1 MIDVLTGQLST
12 MSRHKFASNVCEKAM
27 AVADLARR
35 RRIIEEMLSPG
46 STGITLVAIMMKDQY
61 ANYVL
66 QKAINLVE
74 GDLLQSLVAVV
85 MTQLVNMRRHPS
97 TANSKQ
103 LTSIERLLKE
113 KGFTLDAAQ
122 PLHLIISPPVSQ
134 EDETASGSPTP

>member
-35 RRIIEEMLSPG
+35 RRIVEEMLASG
-46 STGITLVAIMMKDQY
+46 STGITLVVIMMKDQY

-74 GDLLQSLVAVV
+74 GDLLESLVAAV
-85 MTQLVNMRRHPS
+85 MPQLINMRRHPS

-103 LTSIERLLKE
+103 LASIERLLRE
-113 KGFTLDAAQ
+113 KGFSLDAAQ
-122 PLHLIISPPVSQ
+122 PLHLVISPPVSQ
-134 EDETASGSPTP
+134 EDEIRSGSATP